1 MTSNTEVYAL
11 RNGIVTHAN
20 KALLLAV
27 NGGKNNNN
35 KIYQY
40 HHKMN
45 NKIKYYFKY
54 QINKISRLFY

>member
-1 MTSNTEVYAL
+1 MSNTEVYAL
-11 RNGIVTHAN
+11 RIVIVTHAN

-40 HHKMN
+40 NH
-45 NKIKYYFKY
+45 
-54 QINKISRLFY
+54 